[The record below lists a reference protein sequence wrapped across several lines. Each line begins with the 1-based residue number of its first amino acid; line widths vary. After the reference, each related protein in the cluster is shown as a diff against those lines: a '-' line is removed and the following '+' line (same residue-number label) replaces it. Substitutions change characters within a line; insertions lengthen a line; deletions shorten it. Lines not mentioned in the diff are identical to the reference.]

1 MFTEDKIT
9 EIFCLADDFCK
20 VFNEELRTRQLQDS
34 RPHRNNPGRL
44 SDSEVM
50 TILIIFHS
58 NGFRCLKHFYK
69 EYVCV
74 HLRHLFPDVVSYNR
88 FVELQKSILLHLAV
102 FIKEVLLGECTG
114 VSYVDST
121 PLKVCNNKR
130 IHNHRVFKG
139 IAQRGKCSMGW
150 FFGFKLHI
158 IINDRGELLN
168 FMITPGNT
176 DDRDPLKNA
185 SFVEKVTG
193 KLCGDKGYIDKRLF
207 DFLFLDGVQLITKIK
222 SNMKNIL
229 MPMYDKIILRKRA
242 LVESVNDKLKN
253 IAQVEYSRHRSFTN
267 FFTNALGALA
277 AYCFQPKKPP
287 LILKRSITHG
297 LLCSN
302 FI

>member
-1 MFTEDKIT
+1 MFTEAKIT

-20 VFNEELRTRQLQDS
+20 VFNLELRTRQLQDG
-34 RPHRNNPGRL
+34 RPHRNKPGRL
-44 SDSEVM
+44 SDSEVI

-130 IHNHRVFKG
+130 IHNHKVFKG

-158 IINDRGELLN
+158 IINDKGELLN
-168 FMITPGNT
+168 FMITPANT

-185 SFVEKVTG
+185 SFVEKVSG

-207 DFLFLDGVQLITKIK
+207 DFLFLNGVQLITKIK
-222 SNMKNIL
+222 SNMRNIL

-242 LVESVNDKLKN
+242 LVESVNDELKN
-253 IAQVEYSRHRSFTN
+253 TAQVEHSRHRSFTN
-267 FFTNALGALA
+267 FFTNALRALA
-277 AYCFQPKKPP
+277 AYCFPPKKPS
-287 LILKRSITHG
+287 INLKLVDNPWPS
-297 LLCSN
+297 L
-302 FI
+302 F

>member
-1 MFTEDKIT
+1 MFTEAKIT

-20 VFNEELRTRQLQDS
+20 VFNQELRTRQLQDGKS
-34 RPHRNNPGRL
+34 HRNKPGRL

-130 IHNHRVFKG
+130 IHNHKVFKD
-139 IAQRGKCSMGW
+139 IAQRGRCSMGW
-150 FFGFKLHI
+150 FFGCQQ
-158 IINDRGELLN
+158 
-168 FMITPGNT
+168 
-176 DDRDPLKNA
+176 
-185 SFVEKVTG
+185 SFG
-193 KLCGDKGYIDKRLF
+193 RYGIH
-207 DFLFLDGVQLITKIK
+207 VQK
-222 SNMKNIL
+222 
-229 MPMYDKIILRKRA
+229 
-242 LVESVNDKLKN
+242 
-253 IAQVEYSRHRSFTN
+253 
-267 FFTNALGALA
+267 
-277 AYCFQPKKPP
+277 
-287 LILKRSITHG
+287 
-297 LLCSN
+297 
-302 FI
+302 

>member
-1 MFTEDKIT
+1 MFTEAKIT

-20 VFNEELRTRQLQDS
+20 VFNQELRTRQLKDV
-34 RPHRNNPGRL
+34 RPHRNKPGRL

-130 IHNHRVFKG
+130 IHNHKVFKG

-158 IINDRGELLN
+158 IINDKGELLN
-168 FMITPGNT
+168 FMITPANT

-185 SFVEKVTG
+185 SFVEKVSG

-207 DFLFLDGVQLITKIK
+207 DFLFMDGVQIITKIK

-242 LVESVNDKLKN
+242 LIESVNDELKN
-253 IAQVEYSRHRSFTN
+253 IAQVEHSRHRSFTN

-277 AYCFQPKKPP
+277 EYCFQPKKP
-287 LILKRSITHG
+287 SIN
-297 LLCSN
+297 LELVDNPWPSL
-302 FI
+302 F

>member
-34 RPHRNNPGRL
+34 RPHRNKPGRL

-114 VSYVDST
+114 ISYVDST
-121 PLKVCNNKR
+121 PLKVCHNKR
-130 IHNHRVFKG
+130 IHNHKIFKG

-158 IINDRGELLN
+158 IINDKGELLN
-168 FMITPGNT
+168 FMFTPANT

-207 DFLFLDGVQLITKIK
+207 DFLFLDGVQLITKIR
-222 SNMKNIL
+222 SNMRNIL
-229 MPMYDKIILRKRA
+229 MPLYDKIILRKRA
-242 LVESVNDKLKN
+242 LVESVNDELKN
-253 IAQVEYSRHRSFTN
+253 IAQVEHSRHRSFAN
-267 FFTNALGALA
+267 FLTNALGALA
-277 AYCFQPKKPP
+277 AYCFQPKKP
-287 LILKRSITHG
+287 SINLELG
-297 LLCSN
+297 DNPWPSL
-302 FI
+302 F

>member
-1 MFTEDKIT
+1 MFTEAKIT

-20 VFNEELRTRQLQDS
+20 VFNQELRTRQLQDG
-34 RPHRNNPGRL
+34 RPHRNKPGRL

-50 TILIIFHS
+50 TIIIIFHS

-74 HLRHLFPDVVSYNR
+74 HLRHLFPEVVTYNR
-88 FVELQKSILLHLAV
+88 FVELQKSIFLHLAV

-114 VSYVDST
+114 VSYVDSM

-139 IAQRGKCSMGW
+139 LAQRGKCSMGW

-158 IINDRGELLN
+158 IINDKGELLN
-168 FMITPGNT
+168 FMITPANT
-176 DDRDPLKNA
+176 DDRDPLKNT
-185 SFVEKVTG
+185 SFVEKVSG

-207 DFLFLDGVQLITKIK
+207 GFLFLDGVQMITKIK

-242 LVESVNDKLKN
+242 LVESVNDELKN
-253 IAQVEYSRHRSFTN
+253 IAQVEHSRHRSFTN

-277 AYCFQPKKPP
+277 AYCFQPKKS
-287 LILKRSITHG
+287 SIN
-297 LLCSN
+297 LQFVDNPWPSL
-302 FI
+302 F

>member
-1 MFTEDKIT
+1 MFTEAKIT

-20 VFNEELRTRQLQDS
+20 VFNQELRTRQLQDGK
-34 RPHRNNPGRL
+34 PHRNKPGRL

-102 FIKEVLLGECTG
+102 FIKEVLLGKCTG

-130 IHNHRVFKG
+130 IHNHKVFKG
-139 IAQRGKCSMGW
+139 ISRRGKCSLGW
-150 FFGFKLHI
+150 FFGFRLHI
-158 IINDRGELLN
+158 IINDKGELLN
-168 FMITPGNT
+168 FMITPANT
-176 DDRDPLKNA
+176 DDRDSLKNA

-207 DFLFLDGVQLITKIK
+207 DFLFMDGVQLITKIK

-242 LVESVNDKLKN
+242 LIESVNDELKN
-253 IAQVEYSRHRSFTN
+253 IAQVEHSGHRSFTN

-277 AYCFQPKKPP
+277 AYCFLPKKP
-287 LILKRSITHG
+287 SIN
-297 LLCSN
+297 LELVDNSWPSL
-302 FI
+302 F

>member
-1 MFTEDKIT
+1 MFTEAKIT

-20 VFNEELRTRQLQDS
+20 VFNQELRTRQLQDG
-34 RPHRNNPGRL
+34 RPHRNKPGRL

-74 HLRHLFPDVVSYNR
+74 PLRHLFPDVVSYNR

-102 FIKEVLLGECTG
+102 FIKEVLLGKCTG

-121 PLKVCNNKR
+121 PLKVFNNKW

-139 IAQRGKCSMGW
+139 LAQRGKCSMGW
-150 FFGFKLHI
+150 FFGFKFHI

-168 FMITPGNT
+168 FMITPANT
-176 DDRDPLKNA
+176 DDREPLKNA
-185 SFVEKVTG
+185 YFVEKVSG

-207 DFLFLDGVQLITKIK
+207 DFLFLDGEQLITKIK
-222 SNMKNIL
+222 SNMRNIR

-242 LVESVNDKLKN
+242 LVESVNDELKN
-253 IAQVEYSRHRSFTN
+253 IAQAEHSRHRSFAN

-277 AYCFQPKKPP
+277 SYCFQPKKP
-287 LILKRSITHG
+287 SIN
-297 LLCSN
+297 LELVDNPWPSL
-302 FI
+302 F